1 MGIWEALAI
10 AAAGVGAGA
19 INAVVGSGTLLTFPV
34 MLAMG
39 FPPVTA
45 TVSNSIGL
53 APGAVAGAI
62 GYRHELKGQRAR
74 LMRFAGMSLIGAI
87 IGGTLLLRL
96 PPEVFARVVPVL
108 ITLSCVLIVVQPWL
122 GAWVRGRPGRKPE
135 GGPLVSVGVLGAG
148 IYGGYFAAA
157 QGILL
162 VGILGT
168 SIDDKLQRINAL
180 KNALV
185 SIVNITAAVFYII
198 FAQPS
203 WTAVALIAVGSVIGG
218 FLGGRFGRHLKPLV
232 LRIVIVVIGM
242 TAVVQLVVNG
252 M

>member
-1 MGIWEALAI
+1 MGIWDALAVV
-10 AAAGVGAGA
+10 AAGIGAGA

-34 MLAMG
+34 LLALG

-53 APGAVAGAI
+53 APGTVAGAI
-62 GYRHELKGQRAR
+62 GYRRELKGQRGR
-74 LMRFAGMSLIGAI
+74 LVRFAGMSLIGAVL
-87 IGGTLLLRL
+87 GGVLLLKL

-122 GAWVRGRPGRKPE
+122 GAWMRSRPGRKPE

-180 KNALV
+180 KNVLV
-185 SIVNITAAVFYII
+185 SIVNVTAAIFYTI

-203 WTAVALIAVGSVIGG
+203 WTVVALIAVGSVLGG
-218 FLGGRFGRHLKPLV
+218 FLGGRYGRHIKPIA
-232 LRIVIVVIGM
+232 LRILIVVIGM
-242 TAVVQLVVNG
+242 TAVVQLLVNG